1 MAMNQEKIDD
11 LIVKFT
17 QAAKNHYEASLNG
30 DWRTAN
36 KEAATIRKT
45 VMKLRSL
52 DACGKEALL
61 AQADNQDPSV
71 ASMAAVYSLKYAT
84 KKSISVL
91 ARVAKEPGLLGFEAE
106 QALQRWNEG
115 EWHLE

>member
-1 MAMNQEKIDD
+1 MTEKNMDD
-11 LIVKFT
+11 LIAKFT

-45 VMKLRSL
+45 VSKLGSL
-52 DACGKEALL
+52 GVSGKEALL
-61 AQADNQDPSV
+61 AQTDSQDFSV

-84 KKSISVL
+84 EKSISVL
-91 ARVAKEPGLLGFEAE
+91 ARIAKEPGLLGFEAE

-115 EWHLE
+115 EWHLEG